1 MRCAVRGRRFKPLI
15 MSLILASAASIVPPA
30 RVGAWS
36 RPEAPQV
43 VAPADIF
50 RYMDGAGELYL
61 AYRLVR
67 LEAYEY
73 TAEKEDPILLEL
85 YRLES
90 SDDAYGLLS
99 GDWGGEPVLLD
110 SAWPATPA
118 RALYGAGLL
127 RAWSDDLYLRVL
139 ATTETAASR
148 AAVIE
153 LGRAVVAGRP
163 SPLPP
168 ELATALPET
177 AAGSYRLRTDSVTF
191 LRSHLVLNSVYF
203 LGTANL
209 LRLSPTTE
217 AVAAR
222 YARPGG
228 AGTEGLRLFVVRY
241 PTEDAAREALVQFR
255 ESYLHRPDT
264 AGAGGGSADERPR
277 VAAEDAV
284 IARVEDGWMGCRVGG
299 RRLVLMFEAPDA
311 VTVKAVLDQVRP

>member
-1 MRCAVRGRRFKPLI
+1 
-15 MSLILASAASIVPPA
+15 MSLILASAVSIVPPA
-30 RVGAWS
+30 RVDAWS
-36 RPEAPQV
+36 RPESPQV

-67 LEAYEY
+67 LEAWEY

-99 GDWGGEPVLLD
+99 
-110 SAWPATPA
+110 AT
-118 RALYGAGLL
+118 G
-127 RAWSDDLYLRVL
+127 
-139 ATTETAASR
+139 AASR
-148 AAVIE
+148 WRSTPR
-153 LGRAVVAGRP
+153 GRRHRPRPLRRRAPARLVGRSLSARPGHDGDGGLACGGDRDGARRRGRSP
-163 SPLPP
+163 SPPP
-168 ELATALPET
+168 PALATELPET
-177 AAGSYRLRTDSVTF
+177 VAGSYRLRTDGVTF
-191 LRSHLVLNSVYF
+191 LRSHLVLNSIYF

-209 LRLSPTTE
+209 LRLSPTTQ
-217 AVAAR
+217 AAAAR

-255 ESYLHRPDT
+255 EGYLHRPAT
-264 AGAGGGSADERPR
+264 AGASGGSADERPG

-284 IARVEDGWMGCRVGG
+284 IARVEDGWMGCRIDG
-299 RRLVLMFEAPDA
+299 RRLVLAFEAPDA
-311 VTVKAVLDQVRP
+311 ATVKAVLDQVRP

>member
-1 MRCAVRGRRFKPLI
+1 
-15 MSLILASAASIVPPA
+15 MSLILASAVSVVPPA

-36 RPEAPQV
+36 RPESPQV
-43 VAPADIF
+43 VAPGDIF

-61 AYRLVR
+61 AYRLVH
-67 LEAYEY
+67 LEAWEY

-99 GDWGGEPVLLD
+99 GDWGGEPVALD
-110 SAWPATPA
+110 SAWPATPP

-153 LGRAVVAGRP
+153 IARAVVAGRP

-177 AAGSYRLRTDSVTF
+177 VSRSYRLRTDAVTF
-191 LRSHLVLNSVYF
+191 LRSHLVLNSIYF

-217 AVAAR
+217 AVVAS
-222 YARPGG
+222 YARAGG
-228 AGTEGLRLFVVRY
+228 AGTERLRLIVVRY

-255 ESYLHRPDT
+255 EGYLNRPDT
-264 AGAGGGSADERPR
+264 ADASGGSADERPAA
-277 VAAEDAV
+277 AAEGTV
-284 IARVEDGWMGCRVGG
+284 TARVEDGWMGCRIDG
-299 RRLVLMFEAPDA
+299 RRLVLVFEAPDA
-311 VTVKAVLDQVRP
+311 ATVKAALDEVRP